1 MESDL
6 IQQKLRELEILAH
19 TSRIPMDFILD
30 GLKRQFY
37 YAALERSKGNACQAA
52 KAVGR
57 HRNSF
62 SYTEKK
68 LGVGIKEI
76 REKSRRA

>member
-1 MESDL
+1 MESEV

-19 TSRIPMDFILD
+19 TGNVPMDFVLD

-52 KAVGR
+52 KALGR

-62 SYTEKK
+62 SYSEKK
-68 LGVGIKEI
+68 LGVGIQEI
-76 REKSRRA
+76 REKAKRA